1 MNIIGKQIG
10 KTEKGN
16 KYIILQDSPS
26 TFHVS
31 VECNNIVNYDFIE
44 NPANME
50 ELHARI
56 IGLETELEG
65 KINTI

>member
-31 VECNNIVNYDFIE
+31 VDCNNIISYDIIE
-44 NPANME
+44 NPTSME

-56 IGLETELEG
+56 IGLETELES
-65 KINTI
+65 KIPTT

>member
-16 KYIILQDSPS
+16 KYIIFQDSPS

-31 VECNNIVNYDFIE
+31 VDCNNIISYDFIE
-44 NPANME
+44 NPVSME

-56 IGLETELEG
+56 IGLETELES